1 MKHVSWIALAGVLAL
16 SLAAGIA
23 LAGGNGGQSYS
34 DCLKNAPTTAAMQAC
49 ITKEY
54 KRVDGLL
61 NKVYGQLAHAKID
74 KALLLAAE
82 TKWIAFRDADCKFAG
97 SFNAGGSLAA
107 INQGDCLI
115 TDEAA
120 RLKQLQSYLK
130 QATSP

>member
-1 MKHVSWIALAGVLAL
+1 MKHAPWLALAAALAL
-16 SLAAGIA
+16 LAAG
-23 LAGGNGGQSYS
+23 LAMAAGRGSQDYS
-34 DCLKNAPTTAAMQAC
+34 TCLKGAQTTAAMQAC

-61 NKVYGQLAHAKID
+61 NKTYGQLAKTNVD
-74 KALLLAAE
+74 KALLLDAE
-82 TKWIAFRDADCKFAG
+82 KKWISFRDADCKFAA

-130 QATSP
+130 QATSH